1 MPNVLFK
8 EMADIS
14 ITISTAPLLVGCFN
28 VFKYAFAIDLIG
40 LIYE

>member
-1 MPNVLFK
+1 MNK

-28 VFKYAFAIDLIG
+28 VFKYAFAI
-40 LIYE
+40 